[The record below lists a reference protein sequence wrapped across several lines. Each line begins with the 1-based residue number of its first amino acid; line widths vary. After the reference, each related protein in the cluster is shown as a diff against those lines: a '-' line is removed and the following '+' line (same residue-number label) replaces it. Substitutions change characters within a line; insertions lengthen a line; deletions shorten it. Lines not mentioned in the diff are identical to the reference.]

1 MYRLF
6 RDLRIGTCTL
16 PQRPCL
22 AVLTQSGLPA
32 VIVMVLGTTMLSPC
46 LDAAE
51 DKQAVYEKDVEF
63 LLTELEKR
71 AGHFFDVKGVDWP
84 AVGEQF
90 RREVT
95 TVENDAEHLE
105 LCLRLLARLKD
116 GHAGLYDLKMEIPE
130 KWRQRKLSGPGV
142 RLMTIGDRVYIRY
155 AFRSAAQLGIAT
167 GMEVVKIDGLP
178 AFDWLQKRV
187 ATLRDDRGYSTDHQ
201 ALYAACHW
209 GMADQEGTQIEFE
222 LAGAERNRTIK
233 IMRRGDPAVAP
244 LGPIFLPE
252 GLKRIGRQRY
262 GKTEGGFG
270 YIHLRDVPGSLPE
283 QLDTMLEAIGD
294 APGFILDM
302 RANGGGGCDH
312 EAVFGR
318 FLPEGKRWRQYTG
331 AGKTPFA
338 GPLVVIVDSGT
349 RSAGETVAGMFRED
363 GRAYTIGDGPTAGT
377 SSQKQSLALPSG
389 LFSVRFSV
397 RSNKKRFNNGRGV
410 EGIGVPPHE
419 LVPYDPADLV
429 KGIDTQ
435 IRRAEEL
442 LRKGLP
448 KDAVPYEAA
457 RDQNHPPEGNGTRG
471 QEIRRFPSTFAP
483 LSSSGP
489 SRIRTTQT
497 QRSPA
502 HDSVS
507 IDPVCRHFAHRWVSE
522 FGRANLGTGHGD
534 HPGRALDAANGLL
547 GHGKEISKG
556 SSLARRLQLL
566 GTWTFHD
573 NLPNA

>member
-1 MYRLF
+1 MCRLL
-6 RDLRIGTCTL
+6 RDLCSKTRMLRRRSGS
-16 PQRPCL
+16 
-22 AVLTQSGLPA
+22 AVLTRPSLPA
-32 VIVMVLGTTMLSPC
+32 LIVVVLGTTMLSPC

-51 DKQAVYEKDVEF
+51 DKRAVYEKDVEF
-63 LLTELEKR
+63 LLIELEKK

-84 AVGEQF
+84 AVGKQF

-116 GHAGLYDLKMEIPE
+116 GHAGLGDLKMEIPE

-142 RLMTIGDRVYIRY
+142 RLMTIGDRVYIRHVFG
-155 AFRSAAQLGIAT
+155 AAAQLGIAT

-222 LAGAERNRTIK
+222 LAGAEKNRTVTIV
-233 IMRRGDPAVAP
+233 RQGDPSVAP
-244 LGPIFLPE
+244 LGPIFLPH

-262 GKTEGGFG
+262 GKTERGFG
-270 YIHLRDVPGSLPE
+270 YIHLRDVPGNLPE
-283 QLDTMLEAIGD
+283 QLDTMLEAIGE
-294 APGFILDM
+294 APGLILDM

-318 FLPEGKRWRQYTG
+318 FIPEGKRWRQYTG
-331 AGKTPFA
+331 DGKTPFA

-349 RSAGETVAGMFRED
+349 RSAGETVAGMFKED

-419 LVPYDPADLV
+419 VVPYDPADLA
-429 KGIDTQ
+429 KRIDTQ
-435 IRRAEEL
+435 IRRADEL

-457 RDQNHPPEGNGTRG
+457 RDQNNPPEGSGTQG

-489 SRIRTTQT
+489 GRIRTTQT

-502 HDSVS
+502 RDSVS
-507 IDPVCRHFAHRWVSE
+507 IDPVCRHFAHRWVSK
-522 FGRANLGTGHGD
+522 FGRANLGTGHGAR
-534 HPGRALDAANGLL
+534 PGRAMDAANAFF

-556 SSLARRLQLL
+556 SSLARRLQMVR
-566 GTWTFHD
+566 TWTYHE
-573 NLPNA
+573 NPPNA